1 MNIPRILAHRRELL
15 GGVFLVLSGLSA
27 NAWSDDF
34 IEGAATYRERMALP
48 PGAMFEATLE
58 DITLADAPAT
68 VLGRT
73 RMPSPGNPPIQFSI
87 PYDPGAVEADHRYS
101 VRATIRSGQDLLFV
115 TDQIQ
120 PVLTDGHGQAVSLM
134 LRRTGPA
141 GSNSSAKTTENLAP
155 ASYLGV
161 LPCAD
166 CPGIHYE
173 IDLLPSGVY
182 YQRMTYAERDIQVD
196 SIGRWLISGQPR
208 QLVLRDGGVQPER
221 FAILNDSTLRMLDG
235 EGHEIAD
242 GLNYD
247 LSRSASFNPTEP
259 FGEFNGLYRQQG
271 DESRFV
277 ECVTGLSLPVLVAGS
292 QIDLAQAHERARK
305 QLEEPVPIRVE
316 GMISQRI
323 SGKSPIAQPTLVIN
337 RIVKVSPGSSCPQPR
352 QPDFP

>member
-1 MNIPRILAHRRELL
+1 MKIRRILTHRHALFGGIFLL
-15 GGVFLVLSGLSA
+15 LSGISA

-34 IEGAATYRERMALP
+34 VEGAATYRERMALTP
-48 PGAMFEATLE
+48 SAVFEATLE

-73 RMPSPGNPPIQFSI
+73 RIPSPGNPPIQFSI
-87 PYDPGAVEADHRYS
+87 PYDPGAIEADHRYS
-101 VRATIRSGQDLLFV
+101 VRASIRDGQQLLFV
-115 TDQIQ
+115 TDQTQ
-120 PVLTDGHGQAVSLM
+120 PVLTDGNGQAVSLM
-134 LRRTGPA
+134 LRRS
-141 GSNSSAKTTENLAP
+141 GSGGSETPAKTAENLAP
-155 ASYLGV
+155 ATYLGV

-173 IDLLPSGVY
+173 VDLFSDGVY

-208 QLVLRDGGVQPER
+208 QLVLRDGGIQPER
-221 FAILNDSTLRMLDG
+221 FAIINASTLRMLDG
-235 EGHEIAD
+235 EGHEIPN

-247 LSRSASFNPTEP
+247 LSRSTSFNPIEP
-259 FGEFNGLYRQQG
+259 FGEFTGLYRQQG
-271 DESRFV
+271 EESRFV

-292 QIDLAQAHERARK
+292 QVDLSQAHERARK
-305 QLEEPVPIRVE
+305 QLGEPLPIRVE

-323 SGKSPIAQPTLVIN
+323 SDKQSVARPTLVIN
-337 RIVKVSPGSSCPQPR
+337 RIVKVSPGSACPEPR